1 MKKTLCVAVGVL
13 VEFPDD
19 TIGVR
24 APLPRSPLDELAAWL
39 RREACCG
46 RDCSEPR
53 FTRPSV
59 SAHVAAAC
67 RECSD

>member
-1 MKKTLCVAVGVL
+1 MKRILYVAVGIM

-19 TIGVR
+19 TIGVC
-24 APLPRSPLDELAAWL
+24 APSPKSPLDELAARL
-39 RREACCG
+39 RREARCG

-53 FTRPSV
+53 VTRPRV

-67 RECSD
+67 RECND